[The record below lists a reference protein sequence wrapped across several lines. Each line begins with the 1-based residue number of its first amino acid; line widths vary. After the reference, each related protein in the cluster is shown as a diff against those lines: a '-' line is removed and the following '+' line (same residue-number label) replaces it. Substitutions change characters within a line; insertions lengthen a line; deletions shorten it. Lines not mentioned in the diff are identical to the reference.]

1 MLKRWKITVEY
12 DGQAYHGWQIQD
24 NVPTIQQA
32 IEEAIFKFCQQR
44 INVQCAG
51 RTDAGVHAYGQ
62 VAHFDLDYGKRDMS
76 AFELTKAINAHLIP
90 QPIAVLKA
98 EVVDAEFHARFGA
111 KGKQYMYR
119 AVARYPRPVQDL
131 GRIWHIKRKK
141 LNLKAMQEAAH
152 YLVGTHDFTS
162 FRDSNCQAK
171 TPIKH
176 ISHFDVEAKDYDSHG
191 GTEYQFIIEGP
202 GFLHHQVRNMVG
214 TLSLV
219 GEGKWTPLQVKQ
231 ALEAKDRTEGGPTA
245 PADGL
250 YLMWVKYD

>member
-32 IEEAIFKFCQQR
+32 IQEALFKFCQQK

-62 VAHFDLDYGKRDMS
+62 VAHFDLDYGTREMS
-76 AFELTKAINAHLIP
+76 AFEITKAINAHLIP

-98 EVVDAEFHARFGA
+98 EIADTEFHARYGA
-111 KGKQYMYR
+111 KKKQYMYR
-119 AVARYPRPVQDL
+119 AVVRYPRPVQDL
-131 GRIWHIKRKK
+131 GRVWHIKRKK
-141 LNLKAMQEAAH
+141 LNLKTMQEAAKH
-152 YLVGTHDFTS
+152 LIGTHDFTS

-176 ISHFDVEAKDYDSHG
+176 IDRFDIETIEYDPYG
-191 GTEYQFIIEGP
+191 GTEYRFIIEGP

-219 GEGKWTPLQVKQ
+219 GEGKWTAEQVKE
-231 ALEAKDRTEGGPTA
+231 ALGAKDRAAGGPTA

-250 YLMWVKYD
+250 YLMWVNYD